1 MTKMIS
7 KYDAERWVK
16 HEETSD
22 VMEVL
27 ISNDKLELIE
37 MLTDR
42 VKTMEVGD
50 SVIMNLVNN
59 EDEEERD
66 WMEHC
71 GMTGTDCYVKTET
84 IYMNEV
90 KSKYLGRGLDFMIY

>member
-7 KYDAERWVK
+7 KYDAYSWAE

-27 ISNDKLELIE
+27 ISNDKFELVE
-37 MLTDR
+37 MLIDR

-50 SVIMNLVNN
+50 SVTMNLVPD
-59 EDEEERD
+59 EDKEELE
-66 WMEHC
+66 WMAKSELDN
-71 GMTGTDCYVKTET
+71 TNCYEKCEV
-84 IYMNEV
+84 IYKV
-90 KSKYLGRGLDFMIY
+90 SVGL